1 MAVSEPS
8 AAAVLPKRLFF
19 ALWPAAALQ
28 EAMHALAQRFVGR
41 GDGRVVA
48 APRLHLT
55 LAFLG
60 SVAAERQACYERAS
74 DGVRGERFEL
84 RLDQAGSWRRAG
96 IVWLGAA
103 RTPEPLL
110 ALVRELNVALTQC
123 GYEPERRPFKVH
135 VTLVRAARRP
145 DTQQDFTPLVWPV
158 EQFCLVQSHTLPGG
172 ARYEILRTWPL
183 A

>member
-1 MAVSEPS
+1 
-8 AAAVLPKRLFF
+8 LPKRLFF

-28 EAMHALAQRFVGR
+28 EAMHGLAQRFVGR
-41 GDGRVVA
+41 GDGRVIA
-48 APRLHLT
+48 APKLHLT

-60 SVAAERQACYERAS
+60 SVDAERQACYERAA

-84 RLDQAGSWRRAG
+84 RLDQAGSWRRSG
-96 IVWLGAA
+96 IVWLGTA
-103 RTPEPLL
+103 RTPEPLQ
-110 ALVRELNVALTQC
+110 ALVRELNSALTLC

-145 DTQQDFTPLVWPV
+145 DMRQHFASLDWSV
-158 EQFCLVQSHTLPGG
+158 EQFCLVESHMLPSG
-172 ARYEILRTWPL
+172 ASYELLRSWPL